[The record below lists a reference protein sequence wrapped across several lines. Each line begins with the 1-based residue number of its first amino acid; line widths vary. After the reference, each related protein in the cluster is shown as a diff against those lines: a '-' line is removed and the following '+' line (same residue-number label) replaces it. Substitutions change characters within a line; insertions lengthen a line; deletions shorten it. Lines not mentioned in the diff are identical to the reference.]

1 MNLLE
6 EWMGPNSPT
15 VDIQKDKAVVD
26 WGSASTFGTDEN
38 MEFNIELRSVNKNKN
53 MARKVQKKDFKEIQI
68 QDSGYANLDL
78 RCMGWKVAITLSVDL
93 EKGKHS

>member
-26 WGSASTFGTDEN
+26 WGSASTFSTDEN
-38 MEFNIELRSVNKNKN
+38 MGFNIELKSMYKNKNK
-53 MARKVQKKDFKEIQI
+53 MARKVQKKNFGEIQI
-68 QDSGYANLDL
+68 QSRYADLDL
-78 RCMGWKVAITLSVDL
+78 RCMEWNVNIKLSVDL

>member
-6 EWMGPNSPT
+6 EWMGSNRPT
-15 VDIQKDKAVVD
+15 VDIQKDKVVVD

-38 MEFNIELRSVNKNKN
+38 MEFNIELRSLNKNKN
-53 MARKVQKKDFKEIQI
+53 MARKVQKKNFGEIQI
-68 QDSGYANLDL
+68 QSRYKNLDL
-78 RCMGWKVAITLSVDL
+78 RCMEWTVEIKLSVKI

>member
-53 MARKVQKKDFKEIQI
+53 MARKVQKKNFGEIQI
-68 QDSGYANLDL
+68 QSRYADSDL
-78 RCMGWKVAITLSVDL
+78 RCMEWKVARRLSVDL
-93 EKGKHS
+93 EKGEHS

>member
-1 MNLLE
+1 
-6 EWMGPNSPT
+6 MGPNSPT

-68 QDSGYANLDL
+68 QSRYKNLDL
-78 RCMGWKVAITLSVDL
+78 RCMEWTVEIKLSVKI